1 MKVEER
7 MIVFLKKDRVVEGPL
22 VEGELFDGFTNGKT
36 VGRLAA
42 KDTVDKI
49 LEVK

>member
-1 MKVEER
+1 

-22 VEGELFDGFTNGKT
+22 VEGELFDRFTNGKT

-42 KDTVDKI
+42 KDTVDKK
-49 LEVK
+49 LEGK